1 MGCNKVLSDF
11 MVELVRICS
20 INEVHEGTLTSV
32 DVEGIPLMV
41 TKIDGKFSVT
51 SRICTHK
58 TYDLTKGH
66 YSDGYVTCLLHT
78 SIFDLEDGEAQNPP
92 ATDPLDVYQVKVK
105 ENDLFIEI

>member
-1 MGCNKVLSDF
+1 

-20 INEVHEGTLTSV
+20 INEVQEGALKSV

-41 TKIDGKFSVT
+41 TKIDGKFIVT

-92 ATDPLDVYQVKVK
+92 ATDPLDVYEVKV
-105 ENDLFIEI
+105 EGNYLFIEI